1 MGMKKFALS
10 IVFTLVFT
18 LLAAPAWATT
28 YYLAPASGGGNDSN
42 NGTSAS
48 TPWLTPNHP
57 VNCGDVII
65 AAASTAYV
73 SGNFN
78 QTSWGAVTCPAG
90 NNVAW
95 LQCAT
100 FDACKITATSNSGMW
115 VASSYWGVQGWEV
128 STSGTP
134 EGPCFFASANSNS
147 GPSVSHIIFANDI
160 ANGCMDG
167 GFATAAQGAYGPDY
181 LVIVGDAI
189 YNAAAGSSECFS
201 GVDIGGL
208 VNADTQPGTHVYI
221 AGNYIWNNQEPV
233 SCGGGAPTDGAG
245 IILDSLDGNSYT
257 QQVAIENNI
266 SFLNGSSGV
275 KIVATTEAAIN
286 IVSNT
291 IYGND
296 QDTSLNQT
304 LCGEITLQSSNNTSV
319 YYNLVRTIGSTGC
332 GLYPNYVF
340 FVQDPC
346 LGDAIHNNFGY
357 SAAGY
362 NADSASCSG
371 FTFGPNYTFG
381 VDPGFVSAP
390 PSNPGAPNCGAATS
404 VPNCMAAVIAGFTP
418 QAASAAAYGYQAPTA
433 APINDPLFPQWLCN
447 VNLPAGLITMGCLSA
462 SSLPASPTITNAAV
476 R

>member
-1 MGMKKFALS
+1 MKKFALS
-10 IVFTLVFT
+10 IVFT

-48 TPWLTPNHP
+48 APWQTPKHP
-57 VNCGDVII
+57 LNCGDVIL
-65 AAASTAYV
+65 AAASSAYNDLSFNTGNWGPV
-73 SGNFN
+73 S
-78 QTSWGAVTCPAG
+78 CPSG

-95 LQCAT
+95 LKCAT
-100 FDACKITATSNSGMW
+100 FDACKIASSNGDGCMYVS
-115 VASSYWGVQGWEV
+115 ASYWGVQGWECGTTAATEEACFQAV
-128 STSGTP
+128 PPYGGSTS
-134 EGPCFFASANSNS
+134 
-147 GPSVSHIIFANDI
+147 VHHIVFANNV
-160 ANGCMDG
+160 ANGCQGG
-167 GFATAAQGAYGPDY
+167 GFAAYGNSTYNVDY
-181 LVIVGDAI
+181 VAIVGNIAYDSVQ
-189 YNAAAGSSECFS
+189 GSGECFS
-201 GVDIGGL
+201 GI
-208 VNADTQPGTHVYI
+208 NIASPIPSDTVAGTHFYI
-221 AGNYIWNNQEPV
+221 AGNFAWNNFEPAT
-233 SCGGGAPTDGAG
+233 CAGGPPTDGEG
-245 IILDSLDGNSYT
+245 IVIDSLDVNSYT
-257 QQVAIENNI
+257 QQVVVKNNI
-266 SFLNGSSGV
+266 SFLNASSGV
-275 KIVATTEAAIN
+275 KVVATTKAAIY

-291 IYGND
+291 SYGNNR
-296 QDTSLNQT
+296 DTSLNQT

>member
-1 MGMKKFALS
+1 
-10 IVFTLVFT
+10 
-18 LLAAPAWATT
+18 
-28 YYLAPASGGGNDSN
+28 
-42 NGTSAS
+42 
-48 TPWLTPNHP
+48 
-57 VNCGDVII
+57 
-65 AAASTAYV
+65 
-73 SGNFN
+73 
-78 QTSWGAVTCPAG
+78 
-90 NNVAW
+90 
-95 LQCAT
+95 
-100 FDACKITATSNSGMW
+100 MW

-208 VNADTQPGTHVYI
+208 VNADTQPGTPMFTLPEI
-221 AGNYIWNNQEPV
+221 IFGITKSLFRAAEARP
-233 SCGGGAPTDGAG
+233 PTARAY
-245 IILDSLDGNSYT
+245 LDSLDGNSYT

-362 NADSASCSG
+362 NAG
-371 FTFGPNYTFG
+371 FG
-381 VDPGFVSAP
+381 VLQRIHLRPELHIWS
-390 PSNPGAPNCGAATS
+390 
-404 VPNCMAAVIAGFTP
+404 
-418 QAASAAAYGYQAPTA
+418 
-433 APINDPLFPQWLCN
+433 
-447 VNLPAGLITMGCLSA
+447 
-462 SSLPASPTITNAAV
+462 
-476 R
+476 